1 MSLLKKLFSA
11 DPEGLEKKADALY
24 SAGDYG
30 PAKLVYDKALAAS
43 PESARAALAEK
54 ARRCTDGIAR
64 QRIEE
69 AKAYLAQGSIE
80 LAEQELE
87 GALEVASDESLREQ
101 AQALL
106 DGLEAKEAQEQAA
119 SPEMTEEERI
129 AVLMGQ
135 WQEAQADE
143 YESYGD
149 ALLEALLAMQN
160 EQFDDARAGLE
171 ALLAEAPEPRYLWLE
186 VGRARVL
193 TEDVAGGKVAL
204 QSFLGALPED
214 EGGET
219 KLGANLA
226 LARLADEAGE
236 FEEAM
241 GYFEGAVHAL
251 PEDYRPYLAM
261 GAFLRDKGHGGEALA
276 VLQTS
281 LELNKTSGTDWRLLE
296 ELGLASEL
304 AGKADKAR
312 SFLEQVVEFFTNH
325 QITDFPPTT
334 ATTLA
339 RLYETDGRLDRAADL
354 YRALSQ
360 GSDRDRHALYH
371 YEAGR
376 LLQALDL
383 GDEARRMLTRAEALS
398 SEDDPELYEKIA
410 ALLQAEGPIA

>member
-24 SAGDYG
+24 TVGDYG
-30 PAKLVYDKALAAS
+30 PAKLAYEKALAAS
-43 PESARAALAEK
+43 PESAHAALTDK
-54 ARRCTDGIAR
+54 VRRCTDGIAR
-64 QRIEE
+64 QRIDE

-87 GALEVASDESLREQ
+87 GALEVALDQAVHDE

-106 DGLEAKEAQEQAA
+106 DGLEAKEAQEQAT
-119 SPEMTEEERI
+119 SPEITDEERI
-129 AVLMGQ
+129 ALLMGQ
-135 WQEAQADE
+135 WGEAQAEE

-149 ALLEALLAMQN
+149 ALLDALLAMHK
-160 EQFDDARAGLE
+160 ERFDDARAQLE
-171 ALLAEAPEPRYLWLE
+171 ALLADAPEPRYLWLE
-186 VGRARVL
+186 VGRVRLL
-193 TEDVAGGKVAL
+193 TEDLSAGKEAL
-204 QSFLGALPED
+204 QRFLGALDDD

-241 GYFEGAVHAL
+241 GYFGSAVHAM

-261 GAFLRDKGHGGEALA
+261 GAFLRDKGHGAEALE
-276 VLQTS
+276 VLGTS
-281 LELNKTSGTDWRLLE
+281 LELNKTAGTDWRLLE
-296 ELGLASEL
+296 EIGLASEL
-304 AGKADKAR
+304 AGKTDAAR
-312 SFLEQVVEFFTNH
+312 SFLEQVLEFFTSH

-334 ATTLA
+334 ATALA
-339 RLYETDGRLDRAADL
+339 KLYEADGRSDRAADL

-360 GSDRDRHALYH
+360 GSDRERHALYH

-376 LLQALDL
+376 LLHAVGLA
-383 GDEARRMLTRAEALS
+383 DEARRMLTRAEALTS
-398 SEDDPELYEKIA
+398 DEDAELAEQIA
-410 ALLQAEGPIA
+410 ALLQA